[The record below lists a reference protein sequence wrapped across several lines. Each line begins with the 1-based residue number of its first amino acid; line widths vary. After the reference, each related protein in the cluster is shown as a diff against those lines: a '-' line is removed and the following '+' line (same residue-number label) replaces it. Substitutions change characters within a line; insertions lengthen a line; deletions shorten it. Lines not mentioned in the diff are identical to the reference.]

1 MIHIDPY
8 LEWLSKKAIPDQD
21 LRLSYQKLLFA
32 LYEKEFTWVI
42 KNDGNRSYDG
52 EKLRFIFTDET
63 GIRCQNTGACNVL
76 EMMIA
81 LAIRCD
87 FEFMWDPDEGDR
99 SSQWF
104 WCMLENLGVS
114 YMDDWNFNQN
124 DFDDILDCFL
134 SRKYDKDGYGSLFY
148 VDGSTIN
155 MRKYEIW
162 YQMNYWIKSQFEY

>member
-76 EMMIA
+76 E
-81 LAIRCD
+81 
-87 FEFMWDPDEGDR
+87 
-99 SSQWF
+99 
-104 WCMLENLGVS
+104 
-114 YMDDWNFNQN
+114 
-124 DFDDILDCFL
+124 
-134 SRKYDKDGYGSLFY
+134 
-148 VDGSTIN
+148 
-155 MRKYEIW
+155 
-162 YQMNYWIKSQFEY
+162 